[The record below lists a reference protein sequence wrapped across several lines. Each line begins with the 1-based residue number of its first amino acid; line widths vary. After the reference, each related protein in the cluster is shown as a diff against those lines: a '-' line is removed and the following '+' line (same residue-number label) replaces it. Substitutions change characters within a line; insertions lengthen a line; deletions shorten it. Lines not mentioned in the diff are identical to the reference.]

1 MSTNY
6 QKIKLSKEVTEYREA
21 VDLELTDAVPVGKS
35 GVPHLSS
42 GNISNGYGGS
52 NYGSQT
58 RIFT

>member
-1 MSTNY
+1 MATNY

-21 VDLELTDAVPVGKS
+21 VDLELTEAAPVGK